1 MTKNDD
7 EENADQK
14 RGPQKRFNTERLSKE
29 EIDRLVQGV
38 DDIYFGG
45 LGRQNDQ
52 KKPSPDDSPDESVKH
67 EDDGE

>member
-14 RGPQKRFNTERLSKE
+14 PESQKRFNTERLSKE

-38 DDIYFGG
+38 DDHYFGG
-45 LGRQNDQ
+45 LGQREDQ
-52 KKPSPDDSPDESVKH
+52 KKPSPEESPDESVKR
-67 EDDGE
+67 EDDDE

>member
-1 MTKNDD
+1 MTEKGD
-7 EENADQK
+7 EKEADQK
-14 RGPQKRFNTERLSKE
+14 RGSQKRFNTERLPKE

-45 LGRQNDQ
+45 LGQQDNE
-52 KKPSPDDSPDESVKH
+52 KKPSPEESADESVKR

>member
-14 RGPQKRFNTERLSKE
+14 HGSQKRFNTERLSKE

-38 DDIYFGG
+38 DDHYFGG
-45 LGRQNDQ
+45 LGQQDNE
-52 KKPSPDDSPDESVKH
+52 KKPSPEESADEPVKH
-67 EDDGE
+67 EDEGE